1 MLDNSR
7 LLACSLHLFICF
19 CLVLW
24 QQRCWSSLNA
34 SHKPNLFDIL
44 ISFCL
49 LYVLPLLFTELVGD
63 AAEGDDPLLQPC
75 DKVFPGRNSEEH
87 APSN

>member
-7 LLACSLHLFICF
+7 LLACSPYLSICF
-19 CLVLW
+19 RLEFW
-24 QQRCWSSLNA
+24 QQRARSSLNA
-34 SHKPNLFDIL
+34 LYKPNLFDIL
-44 ISFCL
+44 VCFCL

-75 DKVFPGRNSEEH
+75 DKVFPGRSSEEH